1 MWGSDYPHPEGTWAK
16 DDPDRTRKH
25 LRWAFAGLAPD
36 QTEAIL
42 SRNAARV
49 YGFDLDELSNVAERI
64 GAPSPDEISESLTQL
79 PTGYSKAFR
88 TVGPWA

>member
-25 LRWAFAGLAPD
+25 LRWAFADLAPD
-36 QTEAIL
+36 RTEALL

-49 YGFDLDELSNVAERI
+49 YGFDLEELGEVAVRI
-64 GAPSPDEISESLTQL
+64 AAPTLADLAEPLTEL
-79 PTGYSKAFR
+79 PTSYSKAFR